1 MVCLAWLI
9 KSCIYCPCPIS
20 QVLYL
25 KSMCDNFNELS
36 LLPSLMSS
44 AEALQNLLFER
55 DWVLTLESP
64 VCFPFSLLRLSCML
78 MESLKEDKDTDQSHE
93 ISRLKTN
100 KRTSLCLIN
109 WGETSPQ
116 LVRDWRLT
124 EMRRAVDPLLEVVF
138 ILLGKALLLEPNPHC
153 SPPGAGTALQ
163 GPALTSSMGTAAEL
177 ESCALKLGFMAV
189 LCSYDPLEVNFIH
202 HIHHSVV

>member
-9 KSCIYCPCPIS
+9 KSCIYRPCLIS

-36 LLPSLMSS
+36 LLPSLVSS
-44 AEALQNLLFER
+44 AEALQSLLFEHDR
-55 DWVLTLESP
+55 VLTLESP
-64 VCFPFSLLRLSCML
+64 VCFPFSLLHLSCML

-109 WGETSPQ
+109 WGETSPK
-116 LVRDWRLT
+116 LLRD
-124 EMRRAVDPLLEVVF
+124 
-138 ILLGKALLLEPNPHC
+138 
-153 SPPGAGTALQ
+153 
-163 GPALTSSMGTAAEL
+163 
-177 ESCALKLGFMAV
+177 
-189 LCSYDPLEVNFIH
+189 
-202 HIHHSVV
+202 